1 MKCVRCGKSGIFL
14 KLSPRGFCPECEH
27 IAQLEQSNY
36 ELSQNILYLQGTLNN
51 LGFTEYSQT
60 KAAID
65 KMNVD
70 MAELNVEI
78 EGQRERRES
87 LLAECE
93 KLDRQIKAQ
102 TNKLERQKNIYKP
115 ISYAI
120 KEFKP
125 LTDWAE
131 QEIEAMTVVKLP
143 FHCMDIRDLRKA
155 FRKNE
160 KQINSLLEQY
170 ESRYTTKAYRSLYH
184 LMVLSLRAELQNI
197 LFALKFE
204 KLDEAIDQ
212 VKAMTS
218 KYLAIVSDGNQ
229 NIAGTM
235 TRFIGE
241 IEYLF
246 IEAVKIEY
254 NYYVKKEQARQ
265 EQLAIREKMR
275 QEAEERKA
283 LEEEKR
289 KVEAEEKKYHN
300 ELEKLKIKMEDAGDE
315 EKEALRAKILEL
327 QAQLSDVAVKKES
340 ITRLQNGKA
349 GNIYII
355 SNLGSFGENV
365 FKIGMTRRLNPQDRV
380 DELGSASVPF
390 KFDVHSFIFS
400 DDAVGLESEL
410 HKRLNSQRLNKVN
423 LRKEF
428 FRSSVEELEEIVNE
442 IDPTAEFTRTM
453 AAEDYRQSLSSQENY
468 IGSTEAEM
476 LDYED
481 DEDEEI

>member
-27 IAQLEQSNY
+27 IVQLEQSNY

-78 EGQRERRES
+78 EGQQERRES

-300 ELEKLKIKMEDAGDE
+300 ELEKLKIKMEDACDE

-327 QAQLSDVAVKKES
+327 QAQLSDVAVKKE
-340 ITRLQNGKA
+340 RLIA
-349 GNIYII
+349 
-355 SNLGSFGENV
+355 
-365 FKIGMTRRLNPQDRV
+365 
-380 DELGSASVPF
+380 
-390 KFDVHSFIFS
+390 
-400 DDAVGLESEL
+400 
-410 HKRLNSQRLNKVN
+410 
-423 LRKEF
+423 
-428 FRSSVEELEEIVNE
+428 
-442 IDPTAEFTRTM
+442 
-453 AAEDYRQSLSSQENY
+453 
-468 IGSTEAEM
+468 
-476 LDYED
+476 
-481 DEDEEI
+481 